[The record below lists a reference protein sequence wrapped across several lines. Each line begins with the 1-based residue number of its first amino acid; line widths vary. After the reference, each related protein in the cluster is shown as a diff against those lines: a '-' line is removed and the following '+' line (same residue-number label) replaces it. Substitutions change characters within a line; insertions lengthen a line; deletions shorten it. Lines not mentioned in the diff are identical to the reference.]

1 MPLEIRPVES
11 KKELEAFLHV
21 PWTLGMKSDPN
32 WVPPLLDDYRR
43 SLNPKK
49 SPFLKHGEVKCF
61 LALQDG
67 QPVGR
72 ISAQIDTDFD
82 KQWPQDKG
90 VAFFGFFDSK
100 DHPAVA
106 RARFEAAAAR
116 SRRKGGTAIRAP

>member
-49 SPFLKHGEVKCF
+49 SPFLKHGKVKCF

-72 ISAQIDTDFD
+72 TSAPIDTDYD
-82 KQWPQDKG
+82 MQWPQEKR
-90 VAFFGFFDSK
+90 VVVFGFVNSND
-100 DHPAVA
+100 DRADPGAVCD
-106 RARFEAAAAR
+106 AADACAV
-116 SRRKGGTAIRAP
+116 G